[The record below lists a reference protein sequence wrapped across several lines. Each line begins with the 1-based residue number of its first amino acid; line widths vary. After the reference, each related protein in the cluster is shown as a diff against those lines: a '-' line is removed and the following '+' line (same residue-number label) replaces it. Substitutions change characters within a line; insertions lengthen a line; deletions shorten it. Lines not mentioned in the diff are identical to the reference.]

1 MNYRDIIVFDFETG
15 FRDPLKTQTIQIA
28 DVAIHGRK
36 LTVQPEGYFES
47 LIKPV
52 FDDEEAIEKG
62 LDPIEDE
69 ALAVNGKTRKELA
82 KAPAARTVW
91 KKFTNFVNRYNF
103 KGTPYYAPIAAG
115 YNIVGF
121 DLPIVQRLC
130 EQYGPLDKKTKKQ
143 PLFNK
148 IHRIDVMD
156 NVWMWME
163 NNADV
168 KSLSMDSMRDLFGMS
183 KENAH
188 DALQDVKDTAN
199 LMIGFMKLHRRI
211 APKIKFEKAFA
222 DGNLHI

>member
-1 MNYRDIIVFDFETG
+1 MNYRDIIVFAFETG
-15 FRDPLKTQTIQIA
+15 SRNPARTQPVQIA
-28 DVAIHGRK
+28 AVAIHGRK
-36 LTVQPEGYFES
+36 LTLQPNGTFES
-47 LIKPV
+47 LIRPI
-52 FDDEEAIEKG
+52 FDDDDALEMG
-62 LDPIEDE
+62 LDPLEDE
-69 ALAVNGKTRKELA
+69 ALAVNGKTREELA
-82 KAPAARTVW
+82 KAPSAKTVW
-91 KKFTNFVNRYNF
+91 KKFTNFVNNYNF

-121 DLPIVQRLC
+121 DMPIVQRMC
-130 EQYGPLDKKTKKQ
+130 QMYGPTDKKTGKQ
-143 PLFNK
+143 SLFNK

-199 LMIGFMKLHRRI
+199 LMIKFMKLHRRI

-222 DGNLHI
+222 DGNFEI